1 MQPKQPIE
9 DLLKELQKLY
19 DNPADPIHKDY
30 YSKLALLELCGWLE
44 HTQDEII
51 KSYSDFKL
59 TETRNKDEIR
69 DFVIGKTYGCDY
81 MDHFRP
87 MIIKLIGY
95 KQTEFLENK
104 LKSAGQFQILRDQL
118 SSLWALRRRAAHTSM
133 VGVTITYQAPSSMRT
148 YLNSLYPI
156 LTAVETELNT
166 L

>member
-1 MQPKQPIE
+1 MQAKQPIN

-19 DNPADPIHKDY
+19 DNPTDQTRKDY

-44 HTQDEII
+44 LVQDEII
-51 KSYSDFKL
+51 KHFSETKL
-59 TETRNKDEIR
+59 TEQDNKEEIVK
-69 DFVIGKTYGCDY
+69 FVIGKTYGFDY

-95 KQTEFLENK
+95 KETEAFEKK
-104 LKSAGQFQILRDQL
+104 LKAAGQFQILRDQL
-118 SSLWALRRRAAHTSM
+118 SSLWALRNRAAHTSF
-133 VGVTITYQAPSSMRT
+133 VGVTMTYQSPSSMLT

-156 LTAVETELNT
+156 LTTVETELSS